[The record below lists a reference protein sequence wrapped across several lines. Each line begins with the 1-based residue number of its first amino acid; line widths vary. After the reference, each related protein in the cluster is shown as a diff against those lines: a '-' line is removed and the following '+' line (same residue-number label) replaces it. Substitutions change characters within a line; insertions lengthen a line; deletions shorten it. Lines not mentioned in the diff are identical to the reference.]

1 MTTVVDKLFV
11 EHGELI
17 KYLEEKKEISM
28 KVFVEENFKK
38 NILLCIASLFEYR
51 ITSIL
56 TNFVDR
62 IGNKSIKL
70 NNFVYSG
77 AISRKYH
84 TLFEWE
90 TPNANKFFAF
100 FGDEFKVDM
109 KQKVKTSEELDK
121 SIKAFLQL
129 GQQRNLLVHQ
139 NFGEQ
144 FIEKTA
150 DELYKEYK
158 TADNFIKFIEEE
170 INK

>member
-1 MTTVVDKLFV
+1 MGTVVDKLFLDH
-11 EHGELI
+11 EELI
-17 KYLEEKKEISM
+17 KYLEEKREISM

-51 ITSIL
+51 ITEIL

-62 IGNKSIKL
+62 VGNKSIKL
-70 NNFVYSG
+70 NSFVYSG

-90 TPNANKFFAF
+90 TPNANKFFSF
-100 FGDEFKVDM
+100 FGDEFKVEM
-109 KQKVKTSEELDK
+109 KQRVKASEELNK
-121 SIKAFLQL
+121 SVKAFLQL

-150 DELYKEYK
+150 NELYEQYK
-158 TADNFIKFIEEE
+158 IASGFIKFIEEE

>member
-1 MTTVVDKLFV
+1 MATVVDKLFS

-38 NILLCIASLFEYR
+38 NILLCIASLFEHR
-51 ITSIL
+51 ITNLL

-62 IGNKSIKL
+62 VGNKSIKL
-70 NNFVYSG
+70 NSFVYKG

-90 TPNANKFFAF
+90 TPNANKFFSF
-100 FGDEFKVDM
+100 FGDEFKSEM
-109 KQKVKTSEELDK
+109 KQRIKTNEALDK
-121 SIKAFLQL
+121 SVKAFLQL

-150 DELYKEYK
+150 DELYEEYK
-158 TADNFIKFIEEE
+158 IADNFITFIEEE